1 MPCRRAPQV
10 NFRASTGFGKTFLN
24 KGNLQWGGTMQD
36 DLTDAVTWAVEQRN
50 VDPSRVAIMG
60 GSYGGYVAR

>member
-1 MPCRRAPQV
+1 
-10 NFRASTGFGKTFLN
+10 
-24 KGNLQWGGTMQD
+24 MQD

-50 VDPSRVAIMG
+50 VDPRRVAIMG